1 MIRKRKLI
9 MTAIGAGL
17 LGGIL
22 SACGIN
28 NNPKQL
34 VIESPEESESESD
47 STTEMVALVD
57 TESEAQEIA
66 ELYEIE
72 LLNFSNGVA
81 VYTTDRDP
89 YELIAL
95 GNEKG
100 YPTLSINRE
109 LHLY

>member
-1 MIRKRKLI
+1 MIIKRKLI

-17 LGGIL
+17 VGGIL

-34 VIESPEESESESD
+34 VIEPPEESESD

-66 ELYEIE
+66 ELYQIE

>member
-28 NNPKQL
+28 NTPKQL
-34 VIESPEESESESD
+34 VIESPEESESD

-66 ELYEIE
+66 ELYQIE